1 MKTGSDS
8 EFNFAAM
15 YAPSSSVTGTGD
27 STNFGGGV
35 DTVTLEMTQME
46 LEASWAWKF

>member
-15 YAPSSSVTGTGD
+15 YAPNNSVTGANPFNPSQNITI
-27 STNFGGGV
+27 
-35 DTVTLEMTQME
+35 EMSQYE
-46 LEASWAWKF
+46 VEASWGWKF